1 MLKQNSV
8 RLLIIGIILSTF
20 TPVSLII
27 NSAKAS
33 FKDSEYITN
42 DGEKISSREIDEI
55 KVRRTLENKLVAE
68 KLKSYGLTKEQVV
81 DKMDKMSDEEIHQ
94 LASLSDKIPA
104 GGDSGAGFVI
114 AVLLAIALILA
125 IIYLWKRV

>member
-1 MLKQNSV
+1 MLKQNSF

-42 DGEKISSREIDEI
+42 DGKKISSRKIDEI
-55 KVRRTLENKLVAE
+55 KVRRALENKLVAE
-68 KLKSYGLTKEQVV
+68 KLKSYGLTKEQVI
-81 DKMDKMSDEEIHQ
+81 DKMDKMGDEEIHQ

-104 GGDSGAGFVI
+104 GGDSGLGIVI
-114 AVLLAIALILA
+114 AILVIVALVLGIL
-125 IIYLWKRV
+125 YLYKRV